1 MISLSMSPN
10 RGGAMSR
17 NPFGAGSLI
26 GRGAAQPTRH
36 GQRRQAERC
45 VPQFIIDALID
56 FGEERFLG
64 GECRSYSFTKATWKK
79 YACYMGPAIAGLE
92 RYRSVYLVVAGDNS
106 MITVAWRH

>member
-1 MISLSMSPN
+1 MN
-10 RGGAMSR
+10 K
-17 NPFGAGSLI
+17 NPFGVSTLS

-36 GQRRQAERC
+36 GQRRQADRC

>member
-1 MISLSMSPN
+1 MNKNS
-10 RGGAMSR
+10 
-17 NPFGAGSLI
+17 FGIGSLI

-64 GECRSYSFTKATWKK
+64 GECRSYSFTKATWKR
-79 YACYMGPAIAGLE
+79 YAQYMGPAIAGHE
-92 RYRSVYLVVAGDNS
+92 RFRNVYLVVAEENA
-106 MITVAWRH
+106 IVTVAWRH

>member
-1 MISLSMSPN
+1 M
-10 RGGAMSR
+10 
-17 NPFGAGSLI
+17 
-26 GRGAAQPTRH
+26 
-36 GQRRQAERC
+36 
-45 VPQFIIDALID
+45 IDALID

>member
-1 MISLSMSPN
+1 MN
-10 RGGAMSR
+10 K
-17 NPFGAGSLI
+17 NPFGVSTLS

-36 GQRRQAERC
+36 GQRRQADRC

-64 GECRSYSFTKATWKK
+64 SECRSYSFTKATWKK

>member
-1 MISLSMSPN
+1 MN
-10 RGGAMSR
+10 R
-17 NPFGAGSLI
+17 NPFGAGSLT
-26 GRGAAQPTRH
+26 GRGAAQSTRH
-36 GQRRQAERC
+36 GQLRQAERC

-92 RYRSVYLVVAGDNS
+92 RYRSVYLVVAGENS

>member
-1 MISLSMSPN
+1 MN
-10 RGGAMSR
+10 R

>member
-1 MISLSMSPN
+1 MN
-10 RGGAMSR
+10 RNS
-17 NPFGAGSLI
+17 FGAGSLT
-26 GRGAAQPTRH
+26 GRGAAQSTRH
-36 GQRRQAERC
+36 GQLRQTERC